1 MQKQY
6 VEKPR
11 KVLAEP
17 YDPAATPDQR
27 GVCRCVVPGL
37 LDGTPHA
44 HPPTG
49 PWILHA
55 DDMIT
60 YDAVFPDRLLA
71 VYTLAE
77 FEAMYGNVP
86 TLAEGA

>member
-17 YDPAATPDQR
+17 FDAAASPDQQ
-27 GVCRCVVPGL
+27 GVCRCVVPGVI
-37 LDGTPHA
+37 DGAAHA

-49 PWILHA
+49 PWVLH
-55 DDMIT
+55 DTDMIV
-60 YDAVFPDRLLA
+60 YDAVFPARLLA
-71 VYTLAE
+71 VMTLAE
-77 FEAMYGNVP
+77 FEAIYGNVP
-86 TLAEGA
+86 GEGP